1 MSVTTVSITSMT
13 PSVEGRH
20 PSGMRPKASE
30 AQRQVGAREAASRE
44 PQRPGAIETPHK
56 VQDRAERIFQAIL
69 QRIGRDPEAL
79 ERLRSLALTTIDR
92 SSEAEGPIVAA
103 LTHARVQGMVADLT
117 RRSRMSSVDMTA

>member
-1 MSVTTVSITSMT
+1 MT
-13 PSVEGRH
+13 PSIEGRL
-20 PSGMRPKASE
+20 PSDVRPRASE
-30 AQRQVGAREAASRE
+30 TQRQVGAREAASLA
-44 PQRPGAIETPHK
+44 PQRPGTIETPHK

-79 ERLRSLALTTIDR
+79 ERLRSLALTTMDR

-117 RRSRMSSVDMTA
+117 RRSRLSSVDMTA